1 MEVVVL
7 EIDTDNRKLSL
18 GHKQVTDN
26 PWDTYA
32 TLMEEGSILEG
43 KVNEIVDRGATVT
56 FENIGVEAFIPG
68 RHMGKEDGSQL
79 KAGEVAD
86 FKVIEFNKE
95 GRRVVVSHSQIHGDV
110 QKESNEKEAKETGK
124 NVKKIQAN
132 VERSTLGDIEALSQ
146 LKADMQADEDKKKS
160 KK

>member
-1 MEVVVL
+1 
-7 EIDTDNRKLSL
+7 
-18 GHKQVTDN
+18 
-26 PWDTYA
+26 
-32 TLMEEGSILEG
+32 
-43 KVNEIVDRGATVT
+43 
-56 FENIGVEAFIPG
+56 
-68 RHMGKEDGSQL
+68 
-79 KAGEVAD
+79 
-86 FKVIEFNKE
+86 
-95 GRRVVVSHSQIHGDV
+95 VVSHSQIHGDV